1 MSSKR
6 KPRRTAKHDV
16 SEELFNL
23 IKVTEFDLQL
33 GEESFRIRVEL
44 TQSHL
49 ERRRFRANVWRAE
62 VYRIQSTFPQN
73 SGRPQHE
80 PSDEL
85 VWVNWN
91 EILRTCNKV
100 FVSPSVARAGEAVF
114 NELYAWIRHTRGECD
129 SKPHVW
135 GECPDSKELTTRR

>member
-1 MSSKR
+1 MSSGR
-6 KPRRTAKHDV
+6 KPRRTARHGV
-16 SEELFNL
+16 GEELFDL
-23 IKVTEFDLQL
+23 IKITEFDLHL

-44 TQSHL
+44 T
-49 ERRRFRANVWRAE
+49 RFRANVWRAE
-62 VYRIQSTFPQN
+62 HYRIQSTFPQN
-73 SGRPQHE
+73 SGRPGHE

-85 VWVNWN
+85 VWVNWS